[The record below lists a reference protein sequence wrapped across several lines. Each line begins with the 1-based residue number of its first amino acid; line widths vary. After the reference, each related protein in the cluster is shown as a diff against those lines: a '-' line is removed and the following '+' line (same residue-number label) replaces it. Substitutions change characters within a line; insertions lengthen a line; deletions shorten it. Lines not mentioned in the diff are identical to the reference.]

1 MTSHTRAAPLRLVV
15 ALLAGLVA
23 SSCDALSQLVPC
35 VEHRS
40 ASGIAVVCR
49 EDIEP
54 WKTASEELKG
64 AVSFAF
70 ELAEVNPDVFGY
82 PTPDFA
88 KNEVVLRIVRPEA
101 EPIARAWVSSGITV
115 PTTKEPRVLP
125 RPGVPVR
132 FEAAT
137 RSFAQLARIQHDVG
151 PNLADLPD
159 AGLIFQSGPDR
170 MRNATRFT
178 MERESDA
185 LLRALARRYGTDGLV
200 VEIAPNPHFRL
211 LGDP

>member
-1 MTSHTRAAPLRLVV
+1 VTLPTHAARLSLTVGLFV
-15 ALLAGLVA
+15 AIVA
-23 SSCDALSQLVPC
+23 SSCDALGQLVPC
-35 VEHRS
+35 VEHRH

-70 ELAEVNPDVFGY
+70 ELAEVNPDGFGY
-82 PTPDFA
+82 PTLDFA

-101 EPIARAWVSSGITV
+101 EPIARAWMSSGLEV
-115 PTTKEPRVLP
+115 PTSKQPRVLP
-125 RPGVPVR
+125 RPSVPVR

-151 PNLADLPD
+151 PNLVGLPD
-159 AGLIFQSGPDR
+159 ANLIFQSGPDR
-170 MRNATRFT
+170 LRNATRFT
-178 MERESDA
+178 MERESDV
-185 LLRALARRYGTDGLV
+185 LLRALAHRYGTDALV
-200 VEIAPNPHFRL
+200 VEIGLNPHLRL
-211 LGDP
+211 VGDP